1 MFWPRLTFAAA
12 LFFVATPLLDGGA
25 RTRRR
30 GETARILLP
39 LVM

>member
-12 LFFVATPLLDGGA
+12 LIFVATPLLAAGA
-25 RTRRR
+25 RNRRQV
-30 GETARILLP
+30 ETARVLLP

>member
-12 LFFVATPLLDGGA
+12 LVFITAPLLDAGA
-25 RTRRR
+25 RTRRQVDK
-30 GETARILLP
+30 ARLLLP